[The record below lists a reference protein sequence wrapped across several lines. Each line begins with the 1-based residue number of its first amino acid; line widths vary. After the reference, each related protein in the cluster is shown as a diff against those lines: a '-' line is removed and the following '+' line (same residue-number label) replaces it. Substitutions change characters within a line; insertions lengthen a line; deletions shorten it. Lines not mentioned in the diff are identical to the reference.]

1 MRVCF
6 ITPLRAAFLGT
17 SMVAD
22 GLSEYP
28 NFAGV
33 KNE

>member
-1 MRVCF
+1 MRIF
-6 ITPLRAAFLGT
+6 SITPLRAAFLGT
-17 SMVAD
+17 SIVAD